1 MPKITRRA
9 KPRDGGKKPKK
20 KTSILFQERVTYVD
34 YKDVNLLQ
42 RFVSDRSKIR
52 ARRVSGNDVQQQRE
66 VATAIKNAREM
77 ALLPYTKRVATQ
89 RGPRGGRGEQGFDA
103 TSAAPAA
110 PADGATDEVVAE
122 ETIVEEVLADGTVEV
137 EAEIEAEVEETVVE
151 EVEA

>member
-1 MPKITRRA
+1 MPKITRRV
-9 KPRDGGKKPKK
+9 KPKDGGKKPKK

-66 VATAIKNAREM
+66 VATAVKNAREM

-89 RGPRGGRGEQGFDA
+89 RGPRGGGRGESSYEA
-103 TSAAPAA
+103 TPAPPAPEAAADDEVMDEVPAEAVVEADPAA
-110 PADGATDEVVAE
+110 D
-122 ETIVEEVLADGTVEV
+122 
-137 EAEIEAEVEETVVE
+137 
-151 EVEA
+151 

>member
-1 MPKITRRA
+1 MPKMTRRA

-89 RGPRGGRGEQGFDA
+89 RGPRGGRGDQGFDA
-103 TSAAPAA
+103 TPPAPES
-110 PADGATDEVVAE
+110 TTEEVVVE
-122 ETIVEEVLADGTVEV
+122 ETVVEEVLDDGTVEV
-137 EAEIEAEVEETVVE
+137 EAEVVAEAE